1 MSGSGSNLREAEVP
15 EEEIDEDYEDEKT
28 EEESGMGSMVAG
40 GAGLVLLII
49 AGVVFAFFCCSG
61 KADSDT
67 PAPIAPT
74 ETATVA
80 NGDVPVDGALTAVEG
95 SEEPAKDGRSA
106 SAKAG
111 ISKSGTALKDN
122 VVASPAASRRY
133 VSAAGEHSRN
143 AGKKIAKP
151 SVALGVF
158 GFLMVSVSAFFFWSG
173 NKYFDMSGALVGGQK
188 WLSPRNIML
197 AAGSIC
203 VVAGTGLACR
213 KVTAE
218 APAEVAKED

>member
-49 AGVVFAFFCCSG
+49 AGVVLTIFCCSG

-74 ETATVA
+74 ETATLA

-106 SAKAG
+106 SAKEVSASR
-111 ISKSGTALKDN
+111 SKSGTALKDN

-133 VSAAGEHSRN
+133 VSATGEHSRD

-158 GFLMVSVSAFFFWSG
+158 GFLMISVSAFFFWSG
-173 NKYFDMSGALVGGQK
+173 NKYYDLSGALVGGQK

-213 KVTAE
+213 K